1 MLQSHRRKLLSGF
14 LIATTAGCFGGG
26 TPKLDPWQEY
36 LIAQEIWKN
45 ERVMLDDFERSMGP
59 NPTEKD
65 QALHATLK
73 ERFEKASAHV
83 KAVRAK
89 LPKD

>member
-1 MLQSHRRKLLSGF
+1 MLQSHIPKF
-14 LIATTAGCFGGG
+14 LIGLLLASMVGCFGGS

-65 QALHATLK
+65 QALHETLK
-73 ERFEKASAHV
+73 QRFEKASAHV

-89 LPKD
+89 LPKE

>member
-1 MLQSHRRKLLSGF
+1 MQPYRPKLLLG
-14 LIATTAGCFGGG
+14 LLLATCAGCFGGG

-65 QALHATLK
+65 QALHETLK
-73 ERFEKASAHV
+73 QRFEKASAHV

-89 LPKD
+89 LPKE